1 MLKLEMCTQI
11 HRIDPD
17 IYFAHNYPDNQV
29 FVPALIHSSNPLETN
44 NRDGPTVHKKE
55 IVVWL
60 RNLIKLIHAKY
71 LKLLNLVDVIN
82 NRLKVDI
89 YPYYLYNDSKACILC
104 FYFYVGLYENY
115 LDIKLRDPN
124 MEIVSLC
131 IGKFLHTHRITIV
144 ATVCVKKTATSFAI
158 K

>member
-1 MLKLEMCTQI
+1 M
-11 HRIDPD
+11 
-17 IYFAHNYPDNQV
+17 
-29 FVPALIHSSNPLETN
+29 
-44 NRDGPTVHKKE
+44 
-55 IVVWL
+55 
-60 RNLIKLIHAKY
+60 
-71 LKLLNLVDVIN
+71 DVIN

-131 IGKFLHTHRITIV
+131 IGKLLHTHRITIA
-144 ATVCVKKTATSFAI
+144 ATVCVKKTATSFVI
-158 K
+158 KWHMKYNFIFLCTSATVLLMQYYFVSDEKNWQLYW